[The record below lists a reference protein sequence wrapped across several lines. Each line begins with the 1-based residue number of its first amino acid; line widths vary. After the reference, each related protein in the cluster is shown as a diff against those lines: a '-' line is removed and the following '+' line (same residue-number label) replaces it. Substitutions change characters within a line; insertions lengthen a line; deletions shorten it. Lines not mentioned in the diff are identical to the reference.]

1 MKKESIQKFFANKTV
16 RLVLILLIALLLVFA
31 VYRVFFKKEDAN
43 TNVYE
48 ATALEERLAQIL
60 SGIDGVG
67 NARVMVSEEDGK
79 AVSAIIVFEGAD
91 SILTRIRVID
101 AAAIALGISKEFIL
115 VYPAE
120 S

>member
-1 MKKESIQKFFANKTV
+1 MKKESVQKFFANKTV
-16 RLVLILLIALLLVFA
+16 RLVMILLIALLLVFA
-31 VYRVFFKKEDAN
+31 VYRVFFKKEA
-43 TNVYE
+43 TVTGAYE
-48 ATALEERLAQIL
+48 ATALEERLARIL

-67 NARVMVSEEDGK
+67 NATVMVSEENGK
-79 AVSAIIVFEGAD
+79 AVSAVIVFDGAD

-101 AAAIALGISKEFIL
+101 AASVALGIGKEYIL